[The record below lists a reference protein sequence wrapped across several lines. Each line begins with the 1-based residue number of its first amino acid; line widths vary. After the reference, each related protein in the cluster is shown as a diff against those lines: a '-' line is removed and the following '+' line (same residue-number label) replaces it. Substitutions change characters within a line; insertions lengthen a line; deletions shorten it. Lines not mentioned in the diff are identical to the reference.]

1 MPCIFRRTSFQD
13 RPSLHSSHPRKQ
25 DLVVMGLCP
34 LPLAALVPFR
44 WCCCGY
50 VLSVLSN
57 MFAVPVVSCVCAVH
71 DYRQNTHFFCLACLQ
86 HTLVG
91 GCRVCSN
98 CYAI

>member
-1 MPCIFRRTSFQD
+1 
-13 RPSLHSSHPRKQ
+13 
-25 DLVVMGLCP
+25 MGLCP

-71 DYRQNTHFFCLACLQ
+71 DYRQNTHFFVWLASN
-86 HTLVG
+86 TLWLVDVMFV
-91 GCRVCSN
+91 RIVMPSD
-98 CYAI
+98 